1 MAHRVLT
8 DPRGYE
14 PFEDFR
20 DLVWQIRFCLNAET
34 FELLEEYLGGFVHNV
49 LMRTL
54 DQWNE
59 ALVQV
64 ALAERMAMTY
74 EEYAAEYEAMMATS
88 SEDEGDGDF
97 VPTDFGW

>member
-20 DLVWQIRFCLNAET
+20 DLVWQIRFRLNAET
-34 FELLEEYLGGFVHNV
+34 FELLEEYLGGFVHTV

-54 DQWNE
+54 DQWGE
-59 ALVQV
+59 ALMQV
-64 ALAERMAMTY
+64 ALAESMAMAMTW
-74 EEYAAEYEAMMATS
+74 EEYEAEAEAEP
-88 SEDEGDGDF
+88 EDEIEGDGDF
-97 VPTDFGW
+97 DPTRFD